1 MEKEERVEKAISSSG
16 EKVYPDREEVIRAL
30 DGIYDPCCAEREIS
44 VVDMGLVESVEIRD
58 EHVRIELVL
67 TSGWCPFAAR
77 VLEMAKEE
85 VGKLPDVESVE
96 VEVVWDPAWTPER
109 MSQQARD
116 KLRLPLE
123 QLEPL
128 REARLREARLRGERA

>member
-1 MEKEERVEKAISSSG
+1 MQRAIRSG
-16 EKVYPDREEVIRAL
+16 EKVYPDREEVMRTL

-44 VVDMGLVESVEIRD
+44 IVDMGLVESIGID
-58 EHVRIELVL
+58 ESKVSIELVL

-77 VLEMAKEE
+77 VLQMSKEE
-85 VGKLPDVESVE
+85 VGKLPGVESVE

-128 REARLREARLRGERA
+128 REARLRGERA